1 MRADPGYCRACL
13 APVPAETKSTCPAC
27 GSKRLLRHTEI
38 NQLCIAHIDC
48 DAFYAAIEKRDNPSL
63 ADKPVIIGGRQR
75 GVVATACYVA
85 RLYGVRSAMP
95 MFQALKRCPDAV
107 VLPPRGSVYAAEGK
121 RIREMMEDVTPL
133 VEPLSIDEAF
143 LDLTGTQRLHGHPP
157 ALTLLLLQRRIYTE
171 TGLTVSVGLSY
182 NKFLAKTA
190 SDLDKPDGFALIGE
204 AEAGDFLKDRPVG
217 SVFGVGPAFAAR
229 LQRDGIRKLADV
241 IRHGDKAMAQR
252 YGESGLRLSQLARGE
267 DYRRVSPDRERKSIS
282 TETTFNHDIADKAG
296 LESRLWS
303 LCEKTAAQAKA
314 KAVSGSVVTLKLKT
328 SKFKSITRR
337 RTLRSPTQLADT
349 LYRVGCEL
357 LAPEANGTA
366 YRLIGIG
373 ISGLED
379 AAPDAGD
386 LLDPNAL
393 KRAAAERAMDRA
405 REKFG
410 GKAVIKGRSLRR
422 DP

>member
-1 MRADPGYCRACL
+1 MSTDPGYCRTCL
-13 APVPAETKSTCPAC
+13 TPLPPETRSTCPAC
-27 GSKRLLRHTEI
+27 GSKRLLRHAEI
-38 NQLCIAHIDC
+38 NALSIAHIDC
-48 DAFYAAIEKRDNPSL
+48 DAFYAAIEKRDDPSL

-107 VLPPRGSVYAAEGK
+107 VLQPRGSVYAAEGR
-121 RIREMMEDVTPL
+121 RIREMMEAATPL

-157 ALTLLLLQRRIYTE
+157 ALTLLELQRHIFTE

-241 IRHGDKAMAQR
+241 LRHGDKAMAQR
-252 YGESGLRLSQLARGE
+252 YGEAGLRLSRLARGE
-267 DYRRVSPDRERKSIS
+267 DHRRVSPDRERKSIS
-282 TETTFNHDIADKAG
+282 SETTFNRDIADRAG

-303 LCEKTAAQAKA
+303 LCEKTAAQAKV
-314 KAVSGSVVTLKLKT
+314 KAVSGTVVTLKLKT
-328 SKFKSITRR
+328 AKFKSITRR
-337 RTLRSPTQLADT
+337 RTLRAPTQLADT

-373 ISGLED
+373 LSGLED